1 MFIKNKIMFV
11 VGNITLKTK
20 EERRSVQ
27 QQQ

>member
-11 VGNITLKTK
+11 VGSITLKTK